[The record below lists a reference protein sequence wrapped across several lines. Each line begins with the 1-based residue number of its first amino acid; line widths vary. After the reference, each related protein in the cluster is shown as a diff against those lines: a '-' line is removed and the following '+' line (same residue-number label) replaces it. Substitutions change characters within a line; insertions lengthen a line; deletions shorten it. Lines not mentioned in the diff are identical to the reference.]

1 MKKHLFKSFAL
12 IAMLFSAMSMSA
24 ATYCSES
31 MKSNVGWDGNYQ
43 LSAEKVSET
52 QSRLTITA
60 LGEEVITGFYQ
71 FIIQNLGG
79 GAATTTL
86 FDPGAAEFSNPE
98 LFDVAADGKS
108 AIININWTTYP
119 TGNVGVHMILRRNNS
134 SGGSDIFGN
143 TITDLDL
150 SATCSSTSEGG
161 EDTDTET
168 PVLESVELFGAAQTF
183 VWLTP
188 TVTDDKGVTSYIIAK
203 SGGTETEVTPD
214 ATTGQI
220 KISPLTIGTT
230 YTYSVKA
237 KDEDGNV
244 SNAKEI
250 TFSTLDNV
258 FCEEEVLPNTTQ
270 EYANQKITFTA
281 KKVSDTETYLAISS
295 STSTLTKISTVTFY
309 NNTGETGTYGGGVLP
324 EGYVLKDGW
333 TLTDNTLSKTVT
345 WTTYPTAPFRASIN
359 ASREKNTDEKALIN
373 VLYTMD
379 LSNTCGEEPTPEPTP
394 DPTVTPGYSAGAG
407 TNAGAN
413 YTYVYTNDDAGN
425 VRLWVTFSEALVG
438 VAGPQ
443 FYTDGN
449 VAIEATTTDNKVFYT
464 SVTGKKD
471 GDVVKLRARIPRA
484 GGLTQTPLL
493 SHTVGTESGL
503 IVTEYCNYTNA
514 QLTKN
519 GIAVTLTWET
529 VDNGDVVI
537 TIGNGVGATSCA
549 YRNGGFEGG
558 IDAFVVSEDNFATTT
573 PASDYFTFEKVYSG
587 NEARLVKVADLPKG
601 TKIKHIGAGHALAW
615 TVNGNGEYDFP
626 DFIYTYGGM
635 CNNLDAPTNVAVT
648 DAGVITFDPV
658 DGADTYEVRVYQGAT
673 LKHTQDIVS
682 GGTIN
687 FVAYADGAYT
697 VKVVAKGA
705 GKGDSEESDGATWN
719 MTAAPLPGSNYCEMP
734 ADRITAN
741 NGSCS
746 PLFTW
751 VTTAAGN
758 VTITLTA
765 SEGDADATKFRNNG
779 MNGEFRL
786 DGSADSF
793 NAYFD
798 RGKTDDYT
806 YTLTLKDAA
815 NQPALGAAISY
826 SGQIE
831 AASSINGN
839 DWSNYEFDGYLYGTK
854 CATLSAP
861 TNVAITAA
869 GILTFDAVDGA
880 ESYIVHVYDGEELK
894 LEQTIASGDKLEYY
908 TFVAKTFQVCVVAKA
923 GSAKSEE
930 SEKVTWTLA
939 SAYLNASS
947 EYCEQIVTSGHYS
960 VIFDWQT
967 NDAGSV
973 IITISEADGGAAGT
987 THFRANA
994 MSNAALDKFKVGESR
1009 EAANLYFERVYT
1021 ENEQVYEL
1029 RLKAGKQLAPGTK
1042 IYHTG
1047 YVEFVSESEGGNA
1060 YHDYGFE
1067 YTYGTRCVGYQVSA
1081 TSADP
1086 AMGSAVVKQN
1096 GVEVTTV
1103 EGGTVQ
1109 FVATP
1114 VEGCVFVNWTQGG
1127 VEVSTSATYETEI
1140 TATTRLVANF
1150 DYVRTIYCQQ
1160 AVQTNAGKTVYL
1172 TVGQAATAGKYQIKI
1187 EGTADLTITGLYN
1200 ANTMAN
1206 NIKFTAADAT
1216 AYDGNDVPLTIANGG
1231 WTFSNEGYGVITSA
1245 EFEPSTG
1252 KTWKDMWFWQPALVF
1267 STNTTPDIQEIN
1279 AVLIQRNHFDW
1290 SYKCEDDT
1298 EKPVMGTA
1306 SLVSAS
1312 YSDALIAVSATD
1324 NRKVEKYHIV
1334 ETAHA
1339 IDVTMMPTDG
1349 KVMVSGLTANTTY
1362 TFVITAIDF
1371 AGNESANNASVS
1383 CTTQAY
1389 VLEPTSLPAVPTL
1402 PENQVRAVY
1411 SDTYNANCNFG
1422 EWGSATQYTPDTYGK
1437 KFVTTELGYFGLID
1451 LALNCSK
1458 MEALHL
1464 DVWSAESFTLRVV
1477 PIHGGAEVGVTKT
1490 IMGGQWNAIDIALS
1504 EFAGVENWSNV
1515 YQIKIDNA
1523 FNQTFWLN
1531 NIYFYTTQVSSD
1543 VTPPTNLTATA
1554 VPSFTTAV
1562 IECSATDES
1571 GSVNFKVMYGAEQKA
1586 VGSADSGATARL
1598 TVTNLQP
1605 NREFTMT
1612 VIVTDVYGNEAAET
1626 VDVTFTTLSYP
1637 APAPTPQYPAANVF
1651 SIYSNAYTPAVNRT
1665 FGWWGAST
1673 VEAEVELATGDNAL
1687 QYTTCN
1693 YLGWELNATC
1703 NVSDYPYL
1711 HMDIYVENAGSIEF
1725 TPIWG
1730 AEALKSYT
1738 LKAGWNSIDID
1749 LVAEFTGI
1757 NLAIINQLKWAAMPA
1772 TCFIDNVYFYK
1783 PIVVAEDTDP
1793 ATLPNGFVCDV
1804 LFARE
1809 MTVKD
1814 GIWNTIALPFSMT
1827 KQQINET
1834 FGSATRVAKLQTTS
1848 TVASQNEI
1856 KLIFDYVNEIEAG
1869 VPYIILPEETG
1880 KDVVIRGVTLN
1891 TTTSP
1896 VVVPGQVTMH
1906 PVLKTI
1912 TYVYTNGS
1920 DVRFFLAADGKLHYK
1935 EDNDEIRALRAYFT
1949 FDNVTSI
1956 EAAANVR
1963 ARIAFK
1969 ENETTGFDQIV
1980 APKGETIKA
1989 IVNGQ
1994 LVIIRGGEMYNV
2006 QGQKL

>member
-12 IAMLFSAMSMSA
+12 IAMLFSAMTMSA
-24 ATYCSES
+24 KQYCQEPLTL
-31 MKSNVGWDGNYQ
+31 NVGATIYLSCELVSDGQY
-43 LSAEKVSET
+43 
-52 QSRLTITA
+52 RITVE
-60 LGEEVITGFYQ
+60 GENLQGF
-71 FIIQNLGG
+71 GG
-79 GAATTTL
+79 S
-86 FDPGAAEFSNPE
+86 FYNPGAKDLRDAITSKT
-98 LFDVAADGKS
+98 DTKIVCDIAAAS
-108 AIININWTTYP
+108 APSLYTPLYVLCPGEQNIGWPTDIDWT
-119 TGNVGVHMILRRNNS
+119 G
-134 SGGSDIFGN
+134 
-143 TITDLDL
+143 
-150 SATCSSTSEGG
+150 TCGEGG
-161 EDTDTET
+161 EDPVDPT
-168 PVLESVELFGAAQTF
+168 PEPEE
-183 VWLTP
+183 P
-188 TVTDDKGVTSYIIAK
+188 EVTDKWANVDWVGASDNKYKVSHECLSSVVNVQQPPWAAERGIYVTAPAGISSCTVNGAIDGAGMILYLSSFTAK
-203 SGGTETEVTPD
+203 ETEVTI
-214 ATTGQI
+214 THG
-220 KISPLTIGTT
+220 LGTCT
-230 YTYSVKA
+230 FWVYYA
-237 KDEDGNV
+237 DG
-244 SNAKEI
+244 
-250 TFSTLDNV
+250 
-258 FCEEEVLPNTTQ
+258 
-270 EYANQKITFTA
+270 
-281 KKVSDTETYLAISS
+281 TEG
-295 STSTLTKISTVTFY
+295 
-309 NNTGETGTYGGGVLP
+309 GEG
-324 EGYVLKDGW
+324 
-333 TLTDNTLSKTVT
+333 
-345 WTTYPTAPFRASIN
+345 
-359 ASREKNTDEKALIN
+359 
-373 VLYTMD
+373 
-379 LSNTCGEEPTPEPTP
+379 GEEPEPEPTP

-449 VAIEATTTDNKVFYT
+449 VAIAATTTDNKVFYT

-484 GGLTQTPLL
+484 GGLTETPLL
-493 SHTVGTESGL
+493 SHTVGTEIGM

-549 YRNGGFEGG
+549 FRNGGFEGG
-558 IDAFVVSEDNFATTT
+558 IDAFVVSADNFTTTT

-601 TKIKHIGAGHALAW
+601 TKIKHIGTGHALAW

-648 DAGVITFDPV
+648 DAGVVTFDLV

-682 GGTIN
+682 GGTIS

-719 MTAAPLPGSNYCEMP
+719 MTASPLPGSNYCEMP

-894 LEQTIASGDKLEYY
+894 LEQTVASGDKLEYY

-947 EYCEQIVTSGHYS
+947 EYCEQIVTSGNYS

-1096 GVEVTTV
+1096 GVEVTSV

-1109 FVATP
+1109 FIATP

-1349 KVMVSGLTANTTY
+1349 KVMISGLTANTEY

-1422 EWGSATQYTPDTYGK
+1422 DWGSATQYTQDTYGK

-1464 DVWSAESFTLRVV
+1464 DVWSAESFTMRVV

-1490 IMGGQWNAIDIALS
+1490 VVGGQWNTIDIALS
-1504 EFAGVENWSNV
+1504 EFVGVENWSNV

-1531 NIYFYTTQVSSD
+1531 NIYFYTTQVASD
-1543 VTPPTNLTATA
+1543 VTPPTNLKATA

-1562 IECSATDES
+1562 INCQATDES
-1571 GSVNFKVMYGAEQKA
+1571 GSISYKVYLGAELKGT
-1586 VGSADSGATARL
+1586 GSADSGKTASI

-1612 VIVTDVYGNEAAET
+1612 VIATDVYGNEAAEP
-1626 VDVTFTTLSYP
+1626 VNVTFTTLSYP
-1637 APAPTPQYPAANVF
+1637 SPAPTPIWKAENVF
-1651 SIYSNAYTPAVNRT
+1651 SIYSNAYPTTVTRA
-1665 FGWWGAST
+1665 FGWGWGPTT
-1673 VEAEVELATGDNAL
+1673 VEAEATLVAGDQAL
-1687 QYTTCN
+1687 QYTTSN
-1693 YLGWELNATC
+1693 FAGWELNGNTSIGDL
-1703 NVSDYPYL
+1703 NEYPYL
-1711 HMDIYVENAGSIEF
+1711 HMDIYVENDGSIQF

-1730 AEALKSYT
+1730 TEALKEYT
-1738 LKAGWNSIDID
+1738 LQAGWNSIDID
-1749 LVAEFTGI
+1749 LTAEFTGV
-1757 NLAIINQLKWAAMPA
+1757 NLANIYQVKWAAMPA
-1772 TCFIDNVYFYK
+1772 TCFIDNVYFYR
-1783 PIVVAEDTDP
+1783 VVIDEDVDLTQLNNGMVYDV
-1793 ATLPNGFVCDV
+1793 TLKRN
-1804 LFARE
+1804 FA
-1809 MTVKD
+1809 MGDD
-1814 GIWNTIALPFSMT
+1814 GWNTISLPFALNA
-1827 KQQINET
+1827 QQIEDI
-1834 FGSATRVAKLQTTS
+1834 FGTGTKVTKLTS
-1848 TVASQNEI
+1848 SNLISSKEIDLQFVEVNAMEASTPY
-1856 KLIFDYVNEIEAG
+1856 LIHPTNNVDAGALVEDVVINVTPNIIEAG
-1869 VPYIILPEETG
+1869 ITQMI
-1880 KDVVIRGVTLN
+1880 
-1891 TTTSP
+1891 
-1896 VVVPGQVTMH
+1896 
-1906 PVLKTI
+1906 PVLKTENF
-1912 TYVYTNGS
+1912 TGKDNA
-1920 DVRFFLAADGKLHYK
+1920 FFLGPNDNLYNQSGDGK
-1935 EDNDEIRALRAYFT
+1935 IMGLRAYFKFST
-1949 FDNVTSI
+1949 LTPAQLN
-1956 EAAANVR
+1956 NLR
-1963 ARIAFK
+1963 ARVVFN
-1969 ENETTGFDQIV
+1969 ENTETGVDNLITDE
-1980 APKGETIKA
+1980 APTKMIQ
-1989 IVNGQ
+1989 NGQ
-1994 LVIIRGGEMYNV
+1994 LVIIRNGIKYNV
-2006 QGQKL
+2006 QGQKQ

>member
-1 MKKHLFKSFAL
+1 MKKHFLKSFAL
-12 IAMLFSAMSMSA
+12 LAMLFSALTMSA
-24 ATYCSES
+24 ATQYCDVLLETTDGDVKYSLYHVS
-31 MKSNVGWDGNYQ
+31 GNTYGIQVVPQDGMALTGIANPNIGVNQSAGAGINIVKDLWTISNNVATAIFQ
-43 LSAEKVSET
+43 TASET
-52 QSRLTITA
+52 SVPTNFYTAYICFNKTGGKTGRDLVEVTIPA
-60 LGEEVITGFYQ
+60 SDIDW
-71 FIIQNLGG
+71 
-79 GAATTTL
+79 TTTC
-86 FDPGAAEFSNPE
+86 DISGETPG
-98 LFDVAADGKS
+98 
-108 AIININWTTYP
+108 
-119 TGNVGVHMILRRNNS
+119 
-134 SGGSDIFGN
+134 
-143 TITDLDL
+143 
-150 SATCSSTSEGG
+150 EGG
-161 EDTDTET
+161 EE
-168 PVLESVELFGAAQTF
+168 
-183 VWLTP
+183 
-188 TVTDDKGVTSYIIAK
+188 
-203 SGGTETEVTPD
+203 
-214 ATTGQI
+214 
-220 KISPLTIGTT
+220 
-230 YTYSVKA
+230 
-237 KDEDGNV
+237 
-244 SNAKEI
+244 
-250 TFSTLDNV
+250 
-258 FCEEEVLPNTTQ
+258 
-270 EYANQKITFTA
+270 
-281 KKVSDTETYLAISS
+281 
-295 STSTLTKISTVTFY
+295 
-309 NNTGETGTYGGGVLP
+309 P
-324 EGYVLKDGW
+324 E
-333 TLTDNTLSKTVT
+333 
-345 WTTYPTAPFRASIN
+345 
-359 ASREKNTDEKALIN
+359 
-373 VLYTMD
+373 
-379 LSNTCGEEPTPEPTP
+379 PEPTP

-438 VAGPQ
+438 VAGPLFFTENNAQ
-443 FYTDGN
+443 
-449 VAIEATTTDNKVFYT
+449 VPATTTDNKVFFA
-464 SVTGKKD
+464 SVSGKKD
-471 GDVVKLRARIPRA
+471 GDKVQLRAYIPRA
-484 GGLTQTPLL
+484 GGLTQTSLL

-503 IVTEYCNYTNA
+503 IVTEYCKYTNA

-519 GIAVTLTWET
+519 GASILLSWET
-529 VDNGDVVI
+529 ADNGDVVI
-537 TIGNGVGATSCA
+537 TMDNGAGATSCS

-558 IDAFVVSEDNFATTT
+558 IEAFVVSTDNFATTT

-587 NEARLVKVADLPKG
+587 NEARLVKIANLPKG

-615 TVNGNGEYDFP
+615 VLNGTDQYDFP
-626 DFIYTYGGM
+626 DFIYTYGGV

-648 DAGVITFDPV
+648 DAGVVTFDAV
-658 DGADTYEVRVYQGAT
+658 TGADSYEVRVYQGAI
-673 LKHTQDIVS
+673 LKHSQDITN

-687 FVAYADGAYT
+687 FTAYADGAYT

-705 GKGDSEESDGATWN
+705 GKGDSEESEGATWN
-719 MTAAPLPGSNYCEMP
+719 MTASPLPGSNYCETP

-741 NGSCS
+741 NGACN

-751 VTTAAGN
+751 ITDAAGN
-758 VTITLTA
+758 VVITVSA
-765 SEGDADATKFRNNG
+765 SEGNEGETMFRGNG
-779 MNGEFRL
+779 MNGAFSL
-786 DGSADSF
+786 DGSVDNF
-793 NAYFD
+793 NAYFN

-815 NQPALGAAISY
+815 NKPALGSVITF

-831 AASSINGN
+831 AKSSINVN

-854 CATLSAP
+854 CATLDAP
-861 TNVAITAA
+861 TNVAITSA
-869 GILTFDAVDGA
+869 GVLTFDAVEGA
-880 ESYIVHVYDGEELK
+880 DSYLVHVYDGATLK
-894 LEQTIASGDKLEYY
+894 LEATIASGNTVEFYSFVDKTY
-908 TFVAKTFQVCVVAKA
+908 QVCVVAKA

-930 SEKVTWTLA
+930 SNKVDWALTA
-939 SAYLNASS
+939 AFLNTPS
-947 EYCEQIVTSGHYS
+947 EYCEQVVTSGANS

-967 NDAGSV
+967 NTEGS
-973 IITISEADGGAAGT
+973 IIIKISEADGGAAGT
-987 THFRANA
+987 TYFRANG
-994 MSNAALDKFKVGESR
+994 MSPATLAKFKVGEAR

-1047 YVEFVSESEGGNA
+1047 DVEFVSESEGTNA
-1060 YHDYGFE
+1060 YHNYGFE

-1086 AMGSAVVKQN
+1086 ATGTAVVKQN
-1096 GVEVTTV
+1096 GVEVTSV

-1109 FVATP
+1109 FIATP
-1114 VEGCVFVNWTQGG
+1114 VEGCVFVNWTKDG
-1127 VEVSTSATYETEI
+1127 VEVSTAATYETEI

-1150 DYVRTIYCQQ
+1150 DYIRTIYCQQ
-1160 AVQTNAGKTVYL
+1160 EVLTNAGKKVYL
-1172 TVGQAATAGKYQIKI
+1172 TVGQAPTAGKYQIKI

-1200 ANTMAN
+1200 ANTMIN
-1206 NIKFTAADAT
+1206 NVKYTTEGGT
-1216 AYDGNDVPLTIANGG
+1216 AYDGNDVSFTIENGG

-1252 KTWKDMWFWQPALVF
+1252 KTWKDMWIWQPALVF
-1267 STNTTPDIQEIN
+1267 LTNSAPDIQDIN
-1279 AVLIQRNHFDW
+1279 AVLVQRNHFDW

-1298 EKPVMGTA
+1298 EKPVMGAAT
-1306 SLVSAS
+1306 LVTAS

-1324 NRKVEKYHIV
+1324 DRKVEKYHIV
-1334 ETAHA
+1334 ETAHG

-1349 KVMVSGLTANTTY
+1349 QVLISGLTANTAY

-1383 CTTQAY
+1383 CTTQAH
-1389 VLEPTSLPAVPTL
+1389 VLEPTSLPEAPTL

-1422 EWGSATQYTPDTYGK
+1422 EWGSATKYTPDTYGK

-1490 IMGGQWNAIDIALS
+1490 IIGGQWNAIDIALS
-1504 EFAGVENWSNV
+1504 EFVGVENWSNV

-1543 VTPPTNLTATA
+1543 VTPPTNLTVTA
-1554 VPSFTTAV
+1554 IPSFTTAV
-1562 IECSATDES
+1562 INCQATDES
-1571 GSVNFKVMYGAEQKA
+1571 GSISYQVYLGAELKGT
-1586 VGSADSGATARL
+1586 GSADSGQTASI

-1612 VIVTDVYGNEAAET
+1612 VIATDVYGNESSET
-1626 VDVTFTTLSYP
+1626 MDVTFTTLAYP
-1637 APAPTPQYPAANVF
+1637 APAPTPQYPTDNVF
-1651 SIYSNAYTPAVNRT
+1651 SIYSDAYAPQANRA

-1673 VEAEVELATGDNAL
+1673 VEAVAELATGDVAL
-1687 QYTTCN
+1687 QYTTSN
-1693 YLGWELNATC
+1693 YLGWSLNNDSTIGD
-1703 NVSDYPYL
+1703 VSAYPYL
-1711 HMDIYVENAGSIEF
+1711 HMDIYVEKAGSIQF

-1730 AEALKSYT
+1730 AEALKTYT
-1738 LKAGWNSIDID
+1738 LKAGWNSINVD
-1749 LVAEFTGI
+1749 LVNEFKGI
-1757 NLAIINQLKWAAMPA
+1757 NFANIYQLKWAAMPA

-1783 PIVVAEDTDP
+1783 PIVVAENTDP

-1804 LFARE
+1804 EFARE
-1809 MTVKD
+1809 MTVAPN
-1814 GIWNTIALPFSMT
+1814 IWNTIALPFSMT
-1827 KQQINET
+1827 KQQISET
-1834 FGSATRVAKLQTTS
+1834 FGAATRVAKLQTTS

-1869 VPYIILPEETG
+1869 VPYIIMPQETG
-1880 KDVVIRGVTLN
+1880 KDAIIRGVTIN

-1963 ARIAFK
+1963 ARIALR
-1969 ENETTGFDQIV
+1969 EDAATGLDNNQLPI
-1980 APKGETIKA
+1980 TNIQKA
-1989 IVNGQ
+1989 IENGQ
-1994 LVIIRGGEMYNV
+1994 LIIIRDGVKYNV
-2006 QGQKL
+2006 QGQVIR

>member
-1 MKKHLFKSFAL
+1 MKKHFLKSFAL
-12 IAMLFSAMSMSA
+12 LAMLFSALTMSA
-24 ATYCSES
+24 KQYCHEPLTLNGGATIYLSCELIS
-31 MKSNVGWDGNYQ
+31 DGQY
-43 LSAEKVSET
+43 
-52 QSRLTITA
+52 RITIE
-60 LGEEVITGFYQ
+60 GENLQG
-71 FIIQNLGG
+71 LGG
-79 GAATTTL
+79 SFYNPGAVDLRNAITTKTETKIVCDIAATSAPTL
-86 FDPGAAEFSNPE
+86 YTPLYVLCPGEQ
-98 LFDVAADGKS
+98 
-108 AIININWTTYP
+108 NIGWPN
-119 TGNVGVHMILRRNNS
+119 
-134 SGGSDIFGN
+134 DIDWAG
-143 TITDLDL
+143 
-150 SATCSSTSEGG
+150 TCGEGG
-161 EDTDTET
+161 EEPDPT
-168 PVLESVELFGAAQTF
+168 PDPEPEPEPGAVDWSSIGWVPENGFADYKEKFKVSQDNEQPTI
-183 VWLTP
+183 VNIQNSNDGKLSIYVHVPAGISDCTTSSTISGAGIWLHLSAFT
-188 TVTDDKGVTSYIIAK
+188 AK
-203 SGGTETEVTPD
+203 ETEVTITHGLGSCTFWVYYAD
-214 ATTGQI
+214 
-220 KISPLTIGTT
+220 GT
-230 YTYSVKA
+230 
-237 KDEDGNV
+237 E
-244 SNAKEI
+244 
-250 TFSTLDNV
+250 
-258 FCEEEVLPNTTQ
+258 
-270 EYANQKITFTA
+270 
-281 KKVSDTETYLAISS
+281 
-295 STSTLTKISTVTFY
+295 
-309 NNTGETGTYGGGVLP
+309 GGG
-324 EGYVLKDGW
+324 EGG
-333 TLTDNTLSKTVT
+333 
-345 WTTYPTAPFRASIN
+345 
-359 ASREKNTDEKALIN
+359 DE
-373 VLYTMD
+373 
-379 LSNTCGEEPTPEPTP
+379 PEPTP
-394 DPTVTPGYSAGAG
+394 DPTITPGYSAGAG

-449 VAIEATTTDNKVFYT
+449 VAIAATTTDNKVFYT

-484 GGLTQTPLL
+484 GGLTETPLL
-493 SHTVGTESGL
+493 SHTVGTKSGL
-503 IVTEYCNYTNA
+503 IVTEYCNYTNSD
-514 QLTKN
+514 LTKN
-519 GIAVTLTWET
+519 GVAITLSWET
-529 VDNGDVVI
+529 ADNGDVVI
-537 TIGNGVGATSCA
+537 TMGNGVGATSCS

-558 IDAFVVSEDNFATTT
+558 IEAFVVSTDNFATTT
-573 PASDYFTFEKVYSG
+573 PASDYFTFTQIYSG

-601 TKIKHIGAGHALAW
+601 TKIKHIGTGHALSW
-615 TVNGNGEYDFP
+615 TVNGNGEYSYP
-626 DFIYTYGGM
+626 DFIYTYGGL

-648 DAGVITFDPV
+648 DAGVVTFDLV
-658 DGADTYEVRVYQGAT
+658 DGADAYEVHVYQGAV

-687 FVAYADGAYT
+687 FTAYADGAYT

-719 MTAAPLPGSNYCEMP
+719 MTASPLPGSNYCETP

-741 NGSCS
+741 QGPCN

-751 VTTAAGN
+751 ITDASGN
-758 VTITLTA
+758 VVITVSA
-765 SEGDADATKFRNNG
+765 SEGNEGETMFRGNG
-779 MNGEFRL
+779 MNGAFSL

-793 NAYFD
+793 NAYFN

-815 NQPALGAAISY
+815 NKPLVGSVISY

-839 DWSNYEFDGYLYGTK
+839 DWSTYVFDGYLYGTK

-880 ESYIVHVYDGEELK
+880 ESYIVHFYDGEELK

-939 SAYLNASS
+939 SAYLNTNS
-947 EYCEQIVTSGHYS
+947 EYCEQIVTSGNHS

-994 MSNAALDKFKVGESR
+994 MSNAALDKFKVGEGR

-1047 YVEFVSESEGGNA
+1047 YVEFVSESEGGSA

-1096 GVEVTTV
+1096 GVEVTV
-1103 EGGTVQ
+1103 VDGGTVQ

-1114 VEGCVFVNWTQGG
+1114 VDGCVFVNWTQGG

-1252 KTWKDMWFWQPALVF
+1252 KTWKDMWIWQPALVF
-1267 STNTTPDIQEIN
+1267 LTNSAPDIQDIN
-1279 AVLIQRNHFDW
+1279 TVLAQRNHFDW

-1306 SLVSAS
+1306 SIVSYS

-1349 KVMVSGLTANTTY
+1349 QVLISGLTANTAY

-1402 PENQVRAVY
+1402 PENQVRAAY
-1411 SDTYNANCNFG
+1411 SDTYGANCNFG
-1422 EWGSATQYTPDTYGK
+1422 DWGSGTIYTPDTYGK
-1437 KFVTTELGYFGLID
+1437 KFVTTGLGYFGLVD
-1451 LALNCSK
+1451 MALNCSK

-1464 DVWSAESFTLRVV
+1464 DVWSAESFTMRVV

-1490 IMGGQWNAIDIALS
+1490 IIGGQWNAIDIALS
-1504 EFAGVENWSNV
+1504 EFVGVENWSNV

-1562 IECSATDES
+1562 INCQATDES
-1571 GSVNFKVMYGAEQKA
+1571 GSISYKVYLGAELKGT
-1586 VGSADSGATARL
+1586 GSADSGETAVI
-1598 TVTNLQP
+1598 TVTNLQAG
-1605 NREFTMT
+1605 REFTMT
-1612 VIVTDVYGNEAAET
+1612 VIATDVYGNEATNPIE
-1626 VDVTFTTLSYP
+1626 VTFTTLSYP
-1637 APAPTPQYPAANVF
+1637 APAPTPTWDESKVF
-1651 SIYSNAYTPAVNRT
+1651 SIYSDVYPTTVTRA
-1665 FGWWGAST
+1665 FGWGWGAST
-1673 VEAEVELATGDNAL
+1673 VEAQVELAASDNAL
-1687 QYTTCN
+1687 QYTTSN
-1693 YLGWELNATC
+1693 YAGWELNGNTSIGNLTA
-1703 NVSDYPYL
+1703 YPYL
-1711 HMDIYVENAGSIEF
+1711 HMDIYVENAGSIQF
-1725 TPIWG
+1725 TPIWD
-1730 AEALKSYT
+1730 AEALKEYA
-1738 LKAGWNSIDID
+1738 LHAGWNSLDIN
-1749 LVAEFTGI
+1749 LVEEFTGI
-1757 NLAIINQLKWAAMPA
+1757 NLENIYQLKWAAMPA
-1772 TCFIDNVYFYK
+1772 TCFIDNVYFFDGL
-1783 PIVVAEDTDP
+1783 IEGVVINDDTDLTQLRDGFKYNLTLKRNLVMDDDWNTLCLP
-1793 ATLPNGFVCDV
+1793 FALDADQVKEVFGEGTTLVKLQESTLLSATEINLVFAPVTAMAASTPYLIKPTKDDV
-1804 LFARE
+1804 L
-1809 MTVKD
+1809 T
-1814 GIWNTIALPFSMT
+1814 
-1827 KQQINET
+1827 
-1834 FGSATRVAKLQTTS
+1834 
-1848 TVASQNEI
+1848 
-1856 KLIFDYVNEIEAG
+1856 G
-1869 VPYIILPEETG
+1869 VQLEG
-1880 KDVVIRGVTLN
+1880 VVINLTPNVIETDDAN
-1891 TTTSP
+1891 
-1896 VVVPGQVTMH
+1896 MI
-1906 PVLKTI
+1906 PVLKTQSF
-1912 TYVYTNGS
+1912 TGENNTFYLGANENLYPRPTS
-1920 DVRFFLAADGKLHYK
+1920 R
-1935 EDNDEIRALRAYFT
+1935 EIKAMRAYFQFPNLT
-1949 FDNVTSI
+1949 AAQASKLRARVVVEENVETALDNVSGQ
-1956 EAAANVR
+1956 
-1963 ARIAFK
+1963 K
-1969 ENETTGFDQIV
+1969 QEN
-1980 APKGETIKA
+1980 IKV
-1989 IVNGQ
+1989 ISNGQ
-1994 LVIIRGGEMYNV
+1994 LIIIHDGGKYNA
-2006 QGQKL
+2006 QGVKISE